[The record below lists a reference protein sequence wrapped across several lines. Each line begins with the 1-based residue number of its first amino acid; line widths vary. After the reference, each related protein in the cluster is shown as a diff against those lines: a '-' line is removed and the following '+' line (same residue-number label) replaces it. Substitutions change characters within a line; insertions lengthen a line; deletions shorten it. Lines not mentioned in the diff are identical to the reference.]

1 MFNQKVKFTI
11 LQIDNK
17 INIDNIN
24 NELKK
29 IFVLLNNTQ
38 KNIMTS
44 DIMQR
49 ISVYKLKIELSSS
62 KENWI
67 N

>member
-1 MFNQKVKFTI
+1 MFNRKLKFAI
-11 LQIDNK
+11 LQIDNE

-29 IFVLLNNTQ
+29 IFVPLNNTP

-49 ISVYKLKIELSSS
+49 ISVYKLEIVLLPS
-62 KENWI
+62 KEN
-67 N
+67 

>member
-62 KENWI
+62 KEN
-67 N
+67 